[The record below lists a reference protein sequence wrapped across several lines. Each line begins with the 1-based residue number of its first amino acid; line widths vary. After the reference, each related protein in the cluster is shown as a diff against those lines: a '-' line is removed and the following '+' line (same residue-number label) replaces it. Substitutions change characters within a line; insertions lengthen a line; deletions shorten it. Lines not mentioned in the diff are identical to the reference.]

1 MEFIKTDFNGD
12 SNVGL
17 YGFATDSYC
26 LLGFKPSNI
35 EKIKAI
41 IGVKVICAPIAE
53 SRLNGIFA
61 AGNKNGIIVPK
72 ITESYEIKHLK
83 KELGL
88 NVEVI
93 NSKETALGNLVL
105 CNDKGCLI
113 SNLLVKYKNQ
123 IRDALGVDVESG
135 TVGKTEIVGSA
146 AKATNKG
153 FLAHREATE
162 EELEKI
168 ENILGVKGDIGT
180 VSFGTPFI
188 KAGVIVN
195 SKGLI
200 VSGKSTGPEID
211 RCFEVFE

>member
-12 SNVGL
+12 KNIGL

-26 LLGFKPSNI
+26 LLGINPSNI
-35 EKIKAI
+35 EKIKKI
-41 IGVKVICAPIAE
+41 IGVKIIALPIAE

-72 ITESYEIKHLK
+72 IIEPHEIKNLRK
-83 KELGL
+83 ALGI
-88 NVEVI
+88 NIVVI
-93 NSKETALGNLVL
+93 ESKETALGNLVL
-105 CNDKGCLI
+105 CNDKGCI
-113 SNLLVKYKNQ
+113 VSNLLEKYKDQ
-123 IRDALGVDVESG
+123 IRDALNVEVETG

-162 EELEKI
+162 EELKNLES
-168 ENILGVKGDIGT
+168 ILKVKGDIGT

-188 KAGVIVN
+188 KAGIIVN

-200 VSGKSTGPEID
+200 ISESSTGPEID